1 KSLFLHWIY
10 HLYFLNNKKGV
21 PLSRPTT
28 KAVVRCPRTIAW
40 RWALISPL
48 PFTCYHPVG
57 QPLIPHLK
65 ESHESR
71 RKQRLGAYQSAPSNL
86 FLHPRA

>member
-1 KSLFLHWIY
+1 MTALL
-10 HLYFLNNKKGV
+10 

-28 KAVVRCPRTIAW
+28 KVVVRCPRTIAW

-48 PFTCYHPVG
+48 PFTCT
-57 QPLIPHLK
+57 IP
-65 ESHESR
+65 
-71 RKQRLGAYQSAPSNL
+71 AYQSAPSNL